1 MVNRQVKQVSW
12 IVNLVNWLV
21 NFGWLTGALVRGLVP
36 GLEVKSKQKPIANLG
51 SILGLPPPPPPSS
64 EFNSKDKRLN
74 SGGCPTGALGGGSTL
89 CTGPRLPE
97 GLGDFSLGTGCWFF
111 CFWQFW
117 VLMLSSYRID
127 TMIINLHIVQKF
139 HCFFS
144 ESVNIL
150 KFVK

>member
-1 MVNRQVKQVSW
+1 MVNRQVKQVNW

-36 GLEVKSKQKPIANLG
+36 GLEVKSKQKTIANLG
-51 SILGLPPPPPPSS
+51 SILGLPPPPPQAQSS
-64 EFNSKDKRLN
+64 TAKTK
-74 SGGCPTGALGGGSTL
+74 GSTL
-89 CTGPRLPE
+89 EAVLRGLWAGVRLFVLDPRLPE